1 MQGALRAAGVFCY
14 EPGPMSEE
22 LEVRLQEAEQSLDE
36 GDPEGALETADEVL
50 GMLPKCADAWYLRG
64 LALLD
69 LEHPAPARK
78 AIETAVSLDPELAAA
93 AYSLADLMLYD
104 DGDPA
109 GTLAVCDTYLRTELA
124 DELYADFLNLKASA
138 LCEVGE
144 FGSALPVY
152 QRAGQLCPD
161 REDAGGMGWCHF
173 ELFDFERAEQ
183 ALLAAVKAGGRDN
196 PATHHYLAV
205 TLERNGQQRRAKKH
219 FRIAARLD
227 GASWFV
233 PVQTPDDEFAQLVEE
248 ALDGLSPEL
257 KEVLDNVAVVV
268 EPWPAKA
275 ELEGSGLSPLIVGL
289 FSGPSRDQR
298 NTEDPWS
305 HMPAQISVYQR
316 NLEYTCPSKA
326 EMLEQIRVTLWHEIG
341 HWLGLSEEELHDRG
355 LG

>member
-1 MQGALRAAGVFCY
+1 MG
-14 EPGPMSEE
+14 EE
-22 LEVRLQEAEQSLDE
+22 LELRLQEAEQALDE
-36 GDPEGALETADEVL
+36 GDPEGALETADEL
-50 GMLPKCADAWYLRG
+50 LSAMPQCADAWYLRG
-64 LALLD
+64 LALLELD
-69 LEHPAPARK
+69 QPKDARH
-78 AIETAVSLDPELAAA
+78 AIETAVGLDGELAAA

-109 GTLAVCDTYLRTELA
+109 GALAVCDTYLRADLP

-144 FGSALPVY
+144 FGQALAVY

-183 ALLAAVKAGGRDN
+183 ALVAAVQAGGRDN

-205 TLERNGQQRRAKKH
+205 TLERNGEAKRARKH

-227 GASWFV
+227 PRAWAV
-233 PVQTPDDEFAQLVEE
+233 PVQTPEDEFARLVEE
-248 ALDGLSPEL
+248 AFNGLSPQL
-257 KEVLDNVAVVV
+257 KQVLDNVAVVI
-268 EPWPAKA
+268 EAWPSKA
-275 ELEGSGLSPLIVGL
+275 DLHGEQLSPLIVGL
-289 FSGPSRDQR
+289 FSGPSRAER

-305 HMPAQISVYQR
+305 HMPAQIAIYQR
-316 NLEYTCPSKA
+316 NLEYTCESKA
-326 EMLEQIRVTLWHEIG
+326 EMVEQIRITLWHEIG